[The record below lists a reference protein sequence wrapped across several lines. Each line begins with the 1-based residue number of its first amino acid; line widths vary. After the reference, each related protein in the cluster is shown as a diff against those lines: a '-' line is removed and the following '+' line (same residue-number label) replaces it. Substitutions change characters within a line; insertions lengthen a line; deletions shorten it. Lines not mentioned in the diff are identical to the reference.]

1 MRSICSIGLSNKDLT
16 QIGNFGIGFKA
27 VYAYTDLPEIYSGD
41 ERFRI
46 RNFKEPEGID
56 DIAPRIR
63 RQVNKGRAVF
73 RLPFKDSLR
82 QEDIDYLKN
91 RLCNLEKRA
100 LLFLRHLKKIQW
112 RNTHDAQMG
121 SYSCHRHPHDK
132 IQDASEIELM
142 ASMNSKNQLS
152 ETFLVFRKEVQPPQD
167 VINELLQQAEDEE
180 EWQRIQ
186 RSAKKQQPVEVA
198 FKLRDGQ
205 ITAMNSCVL
214 FAYLPTEKENTLAIS
229 HSGTVSDNTCP

>member
-1 MRSICSIGLSNKDLT
+1 MALDYKSIAKKHKEEYGTAKSHLRIYKQLYSDKTHFIYELVQNADDNKSRHLELQLGENELFVWNDGCQFSEKDVRSICSIGLSNKDLT

-132 IQDASEIELM
+132 IDRVHI
-142 ASMNSKNQLS
+142 
-152 ETFLVFRKEVQPPQD
+152 FL
-167 VINELLQQAEDEE
+167 
-180 EWQRIQ
+180 
-186 RSAKKQQPVEVA
+186 
-198 FKLRDGQ
+198 
-205 ITAMNSCVL
+205 
-214 FAYLPTEKENTLAIS
+214 
-229 HSGTVSDNTCP
+229 